1 MSDQVINKYNF
12 TSDAMIRQA
21 ERIGQATGATNG
33 VSGNNVNTQPQ
44 DSPFKN
50 LLDQTYIGNE
60 EVSFS
65 KHAAMRTQQRN
76 INLTSADVEKLGEAC
91 SRASQKGIK
100 EALVVMNESAFIVN
114 APNKTVITV
123 VDKNEMKEN
132 VVTHIDG
139 ALFI

>member
-1 MSDQVINKYNF
+1 MSDQIINKYNF
-12 TSDAMIRQA
+12 TQDAMIRQA
-21 ERIGQATGATNG
+21 ERIGQVNGGTTGVTGSA
-33 VSGNNVNTQPQ
+33 NNQPQ
-44 DSPFKN
+44 DSQFKN
-50 LLDQTYIGNE
+50 LLDQSYIGNE

-76 INLTSADVEKLGEAC
+76 INLTSADVERLGEAC
-91 SRASQKGIK
+91 SRANQKGIK

-132 VVTHIDG
+132 VFTHIDG

>member
-1 MSDQVINKYNF
+1 MSDQIINKYNF
-12 TSDAMIRQA
+12 TQDAMIRQA
-21 ERIGQATGATNG
+21 ERIGQTTGATTG
-33 VSGNNVNTQPQ
+33 VTGNASNQPQ
-44 DSPFKN
+44 DSQFKN
-50 LLDQTYIGNE
+50 LLDQRYIGNE

-65 KHAAMRTQQRN
+65 KHAALRTQQRN
-76 INLTSADVEKLGEAC
+76 ISLTTADVEKLGEAC

-114 APNKTVITV
+114 APNRTVITV

-132 VVTHIDG
+132 VFTHIDG